1 MFSALSYDPLVSID
15 LSPLAVSPHG
25 VFTAVG
31 IMVGA
36 WLLLRDVRRAGYD
49 PEVVTSILT
58 RAVLAALIGARL
70 AYVVNHWSRFDSVL
84 EVLRIWEGGASLL
97 GGLTAALLVAVL
109 ELRRH
114 RMPVLVLLDL
124 AAPWFLV
131 GIAVGRIGDLIIAD
145 HLGTATTSPLGFQ
158 CPDVVDVGETVGSPC
173 PAGEVVH
180 LTALY
185 DMAWAGIAAIVVWS
199 VRRRTRRIGV
209 AIGSAGLLYGLGR
222 LVLDGFRA
230 DSVRLGLTGS
240 QWTGLFMILVSL
252 AVLATSKSADA
263 DGTRDE
269 DAVEIHTLGVVE
281 SPRRDT

>member
-15 LSPLAVSPHG
+15 LGPLSVSPHG
-25 VFTAVG
+25 ILTGVG
-31 IMVGA
+31 VLVGA

-49 PEVVTSILT
+49 AEVVTSILT
-58 RAVLAALIGARL
+58 RAVVAALIGARL

-84 EVLRIWEGGASLL
+84 EVLRVWEGGASLL
-97 GGLTAALLVAVL
+97 GGLTAALVVAVV

-131 GIAVGRIGDLIIAD
+131 GIGVGRIGDLIIAD
-145 HLGTATTSPLGFQ
+145 HLGTATTSPLGFR
-158 CPDVVDVGETVGSPC
+158 CPDVVDVGDTVGSPC

-185 DMAWAGIAAIVVWS
+185 DLAWAAVAAIVVWS
-199 VRRRTRRIGV
+199 VRRRTSRVGV

-222 LVLDGFRA
+222 LVLDGFRSDA
-230 DSVRLGLTGS
+230 VRLGLTGS
-240 QWTGLFMILVSL
+240 RWTGLFMMLVSL
-252 AVLATSKSADA
+252 AVLVTSRSADTNNA
-263 DGTRDE
+263 SDKE
-269 DAVEIHTLGVVE
+269 PAEVDA
-281 SPRRDT
+281 

>member
-15 LSPLAVSPHG
+15 LGPLSVSPHG
-25 VFTAVG
+25 IFTGVG
-31 IMVGA
+31 VLVGA

-49 PEVVTSILT
+49 AEVVTSILT
-58 RAVLAALIGARL
+58 RAVVAALIGARL

-84 EVLRIWEGGASLL
+84 EVLRVWEGGASLL
-97 GGLTAALLVAVL
+97 GGLTAALVVAVV

-145 HLGTATTSPLGFQ
+145 HLGTATTSPLGFR

-185 DMAWAGIAAIVVWS
+185 DLAWAAVAAIVVWS
-199 VRRRTRRIGV
+199 VRRRTSRVGV
-209 AIGSAGLLYGLGR
+209 AIGATGLLYGLGR
-222 LVLDGFRA
+222 FVLDGFRA
-230 DSVRLGLTGS
+230 DAVRLGLTGS
-240 QWTGLFMILVSL
+240 QWTGLVMILVSL
-252 AVLATSKSADA
+252 AVLVTSRSASAGDTSDEEPAEVDA
-263 DGTRDE
+263 
-269 DAVEIHTLGVVE
+269 
-281 SPRRDT
+281 

>member
-15 LSPLAVSPHG
+15 LGPLSVSPHG
-25 VFTAVG
+25 IFTGVG
-31 IMVGA
+31 VLVGA

-49 PEVVTSILT
+49 AEVVTSILT
-58 RAVLAALIGARL
+58 RAVVAALIGARL

-84 EVLRIWEGGASLL
+84 EVLRVWEGGASLL
-97 GGLTAALLVAVL
+97 GGLTAALVVAVL
-109 ELRRH
+109 ELRRR

-145 HLGTATTSPLGFQ
+145 HLGTATTSPLGFR

-185 DMAWAGIAAIVVWS
+185 DLAWAAVAALVVWS
-199 VRRRTRRIGV
+199 VRRRTSRVGV

-222 LVLDGFRA
+222 FVLDGFRA
-230 DSVRLGLTGS
+230 DAVRLGLTGS

-252 AVLATSKSADA
+252 AVLVTSKPADA
-263 DGTRDE
+263 NATT
-269 DAVEIHTLGVVE
+269 DAEPAEV
-281 SPRRDT
+281 DA